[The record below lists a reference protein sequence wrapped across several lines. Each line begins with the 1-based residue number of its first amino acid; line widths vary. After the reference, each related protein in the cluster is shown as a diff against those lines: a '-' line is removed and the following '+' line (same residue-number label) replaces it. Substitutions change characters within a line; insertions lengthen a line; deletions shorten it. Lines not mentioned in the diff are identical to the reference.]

1 MHIQDAQAIRQLAL
15 VHFHNPA
22 LVRAITQQ
30 IVLFE
35 GAHNRR
41 QALSALVDQLLA
53 AGELDA
59 AVSAARLAPDLTP
72 STFVNNVNYW
82 LKSSLLLEIV
92 DRLLNQQDLVRAVQL
107 LDEATLGLD
116 QLTRYEPYDLPA
128 ELPWFQLTR
137 RYERVDLLRRIYHV
151 WDTVIAW
158 ARSIEQSMA
167 IPDPYFFQPEDGSRF
182 LVGIVEEMLRLGQR
196 ERAQAT
202 AIAIQHEP
210 HRAKAVALLSGP
222 PSSEAV

>member
-15 VHFHNPA
+15 AHFHNPA

-72 STFVNNVNYW
+72 STFVNYW
-82 LKSSLLLEIV
+82 
-92 DRLLNQQDLVRAVQL
+92 
-107 LDEATLGLD
+107 
-116 QLTRYEPYDLPA
+116 
-128 ELPWFQLTR
+128 
-137 RYERVDLLRRIYHV
+137 
-151 WDTVIAW
+151 
-158 ARSIEQSMA
+158 
-167 IPDPYFFQPEDGSRF
+167 
-182 LVGIVEEMLRLGQR
+182 
-196 ERAQAT
+196 
-202 AIAIQHEP
+202 
-210 HRAKAVALLSGP
+210 
-222 PSSEAV
+222 